1 MTCEEMKIGIIT
13 SSMDGNRAGIGSYIY
28 NLTRNLLEI
37 DKENEYVLIHKHP
50 TDDPIY
56 REANEITI
64 PFPRI
69 PLRETIGNNIIL
81 SFKLRKY
88 KLGIIHDPSQT
99 GPFLFNPSPKKV
111 LTIHDLTPILFPETH
126 GGIHTFLQNN
136 ILPRSL
142 KRVDSII
149 AVSNST
155 KNDIIRYFKI
165 GEAKVKVIYNGVDE
179 IFQVLH
185 ENKVEDV
192 KEKYEIK
199 HPFILYVGTLEPRKN
214 IPTLLKAFY
223 LLKKKGIQHR
233 LVIAGG
239 KGWKYESVYETVN
252 ELNLQDEV
260 IFTGYVS
267 DEDLPKLY
275 NAADLFVYPS
285 LYEGFGFPPLEA
297 MACGCPVI
305 TSNVSSLPEVAGDA
319 GILVDPLG
327 IDEIADAMWKVL
339 NNEDVRERMVKM
351 GLERAKMFSWEKCA
365 EETIGVYESLV
376 DR

>member
-1 MTCEEMKIGIIT
+1 
-13 SSMDGNRAGIGSYIY
+13 MDGNRTGIGSYTY
-28 NLTRNLLEI
+28 NLTRNLLRI
-37 DKENEYVLIHKHP
+37 DNENEYVLIHRYQ
-50 TDDPIY
+50 TDNPIY
-56 REANEITI
+56 READEIII

-69 PLRETIGNNIIL
+69 PLRETIGNNIL
-81 SFKLRKY
+81 LPFKLRKY
-88 KLGIIHDPSQT
+88 KLDIIHDPSQIS
-99 GPFLFNPSPKKV
+99 PFLFNPSPKKV

-155 KNDIIRYFKI
+155 KNDIISYFKI
-165 GEAKVKVIYNGVDE
+165 AEARVKVIYNGVDE

-185 ENKVEDV
+185 EDEMEDV

-214 IPTLLKAFY
+214 IPTLLRAFY

-239 KGWKYESVYETVN
+239 KGWKYKSVYKTVN
-252 ELNLQDEV
+252 ELNLQKEV
-260 IFTGYVS
+260 IFTGYIPS
-267 DEDLPKLY
+267 EDLPKIY
-275 NAADLFVYPS
+275 NAADLFIYPS
-285 LYEGFGFPPLEA
+285 LYEGFGLPPLEA
-297 MACGCPVI
+297 MACGTPVI
-305 TSNVSSLPEVAGDA
+305 TSNTSSLPEVVGDA
-319 GILVDPLG
+319 GILVDPL
-327 IDEIADAMWKVL
+327 DVKKIADVMYKVL
-339 NNEDVRERMVKM
+339 NNMDVRDRMVKR

-365 EETIGVYESLV
+365 EETLGVYESLRV
-376 DR
+376 